1 MSGKDSFLEDEN
13 GHKNLLMKSSLSLAQ
28 TWICKFA
35 SEGLA
40 YIFYSILSMFYGS
53 RARAGLL
60 SCQR

>member
-1 MSGKDSFLEDEN
+1 
-13 GHKNLLMKSSLSLAQ
+13 MKKQSSLSLAQ
-28 TWICKFA
+28 TWIYKFA
-35 SEGLA
+35 SLGLD